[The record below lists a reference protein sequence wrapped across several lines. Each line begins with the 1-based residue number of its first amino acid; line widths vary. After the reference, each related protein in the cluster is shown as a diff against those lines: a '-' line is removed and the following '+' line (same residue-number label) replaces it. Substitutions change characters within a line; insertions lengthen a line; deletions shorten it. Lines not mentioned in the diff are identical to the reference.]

1 MKNEKFNRVIIFA
14 GGKSSRM
21 GKDKALLPFCDYS
34 TLVEYQYARLSKL
47 FEKVYVS
54 AKSHKFDFDVH
65 VIKDRYSDSSPLV
78 ALVSIFE
85 TLDVD
90 EVFILSVDSPF
101 IDANIIEKLYTEAK
115 EKSVCVVAKST
126 FGLEP
131 LCGIYR
137 RSILEKAKEALMQN
151 NHRLVFLLKEVGVQ
165 EVFIDDKESFLNLNH
180 PFEYEEA
187 LKRGVNSYL

>member
-1 MKNEKFNRVIIFA
+1 LIIMKNKKFNRIIIFA

-21 GKDKALLPFCDYS
+21 GTDKALLPFCGYS
-34 TLVEYQYARLSKL
+34 TLIEYQHARLSKL
-47 FEKVYVS
+47 FDNVYVS
-54 AKSHKFDFDVH
+54 AKSHKFDFNVH
-65 VIKDRYSDSSPLV
+65 LIKDRYSDFSPLV

-90 EVFILSVDSPF
+90 EVFILSVDAPF
-101 IDANIIEKLYTEAK
+101 VGVNIIEKLYAEAK
-115 EKSVCVVAKST
+115 ETSVCVVAKST
-126 FGLEP
+126 LGLEP

-165 EVFIDDKESFLNLNH
+165 EVFIDDQASFMNLNH

-187 LKRGVNSYL
+187 LKSV